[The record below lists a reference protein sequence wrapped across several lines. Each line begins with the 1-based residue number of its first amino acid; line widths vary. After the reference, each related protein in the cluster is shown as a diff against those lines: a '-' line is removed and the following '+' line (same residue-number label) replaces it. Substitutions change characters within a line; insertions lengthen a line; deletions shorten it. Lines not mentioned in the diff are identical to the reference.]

1 MPYQFISK
9 DRDYKSWDM
18 YRLDSESPEKPKCVF
33 NPMELKLFSH
43 DVIHRDG
50 CLIYSYVRT
59 ELIPG
64 VLILEGNRTHG
75 RTENGK
81 RLFYKCV
88 PNNKE
93 LPTFLVPYD
102 LKLGFS
108 KDIKNKYILFR
119 FEHWNRERPCG
130 LIVETLG
137 DVSNL
142 PAYYEYKLYCKNIHD
157 SITDFT
163 RKTRTMFT
171 NEGSQE
177 HILINP
183 AFITEG
189 RSEAHVFSID
199 PVGCTD
205 IDDAISIQELGDG
218 YKVSVYIANVFV
230 WFETFDLWDQ
240 IDRRISTIYLPDKR
254 RTMLPTILSENLCSL
269 LENKDKFTFC
279 MDVIVDR
286 DGKVAGE
293 VTFSNVYT
301 RIHKNYA
308 YEEPK
313 LLKNRHYIQLLE
325 LSRQMRPDIKDSH
338 DVVEFWMLLMNTRA
352 GERLASFNTGI
363 FRTVSQSPS
372 GLPARMLELFNY
384 HGSGK
389 YVNYSDNLRHDTLSV
404 DAYAHVT
411 SPIRRIVDLLNQSTL
426 MFRLGLAT
434 WNNRTVE
441 WIDEWMY
448 KLDYINA
455 TTKAIRNVQSDC
467 ELVTYCSNEHQ
478 NKRYAG
484 IVFDGMR
491 ENMDGMFRYTVYIK
505 ELKVFS
511 KFKTAMELPDYS
523 EATFTLYYFSDEH
536 DTKRKIRIK
545 LEKVL

>member
-1 MPYQFISK
+1 MPYQFISN
-9 DRDYKSWDM
+9 DRDYTSWDV
-18 YRLDSESPEKPKCVF
+18 YNFDSETPEDPKCVF
-33 NPMELKLFSH
+33 DPMELKLFSH
-43 DVIHRDG
+43 DAIHRDG
-50 CLIYSYVRT
+50 TLIHSYVRT

-64 VLILEGNRTHG
+64 VLILEGNHTHG

-81 RLFYKCV
+81 RLLYRCI

-93 LPTFLVPYD
+93 LPAFLVPYD

-108 KDIKNKYILFR
+108 KDIKNKYIVFR
-119 FEHWNRERPCG
+119 FDHWDHERPHG
-130 LIVETLG
+130 IIVETLG
-137 DVSNL
+137 DVSHL
-142 PAYYEYKLYCKNIHD
+142 PAYYEYKLHCKHIHD
-157 SITDFT
+157 SIADFT
-163 RKTRTMFT
+163 RKVRTMLAGD
-171 NEGSQE
+171 NCQE

-183 AFITEG
+183 SFTTEV
-189 RSEAHVFSID
+189 RSDTYVFSID
-199 PVGCTD
+199 PVGCID
-205 IDDAISIQELGDG
+205 IDDAISIVNHGDG

-254 RTMLPTILSENLCSL
+254 RTMLPAILSDNLCSL

-286 DGKVAGE
+286 DGKVEDE

-308 YEEPK
+308 YEESK

-338 DVVEFWMLLMNTRA
+338 DVVEFWMLFMNTRS
-352 GERLASFNTGI
+352 GEKLASLKTGV

-372 GLPARMLELFNY
+372 LLPSRMLELFNY

-389 YVNYSDNLRHDTLSV
+389 YVTYSDNLRHDTLSV
-404 DAYAHVT
+404 GAYAHVT
-411 SPIRRIVDLLNQSTL
+411 SPIRRIVDLLNQSIL

-434 WNNRTVE
+434 WNNHTAE
-441 WIDEWMY
+441 WIDEWIS

-455 TTKAIRNVQSDC
+455 TAISIRGVQSDC
-467 ELVTYCSNEHQ
+467 ELVRYCSGERENLQ
-478 NKRYAG
+478 YTG
-484 IVFDGMR
+484 VVFDRR
-491 ENMDGMFRYTVYIK
+491 EDMDGVFRYTVYIK

-511 KFKTAMELPDYS
+511 KCKTAMELPDYS
-523 EATFTLYYFSDEH
+523 EATFTLYYFGDEY
-536 DTKRKIRIK
+536 DTKRKIRVK
-545 LEKVL
+545 LEDIL